1 MCLDSQLQELQLIQH
16 SLLPGE
22 SFSFAL
28 PPEDSR
34 IWTSLL
40 HSFNTAASTTTLSS
54 LLSPVPQVKFE
65 VKAADARIFF
75 EVQFPER
82 YPEDSDV
89 DTARVPFISV
99 NGEGISRDEHHRWR
113 AFVQEKSAEVQGD
126 DFPIYQLL
134 CMHLLPKLH
143 EDGHSVDTARTMDI
157 IEQQSTNRLPEKAD
171 YHALLTSH
179 HLVSPTKRRSLQR
192 WSSELSI
199 SGFAKVGYPGVIYA
213 QGSQENIQEFVAN
226 VKCMRW
232 LALRVRFVEP
242 IDLANDKNHRGWT
255 EFQKV
260 GEVVEEMKRRGRDKY
275 ITEMGIGSSALQ

>member
-1 MCLDSQLQELQLIQH
+1 MTCLDSQLQELQLIQH

-22 SFSFAL
+22 SFSFVL

-40 HSFNTAASTTTLSS
+40 HSFNTPTALPS
-54 LLSPVPQVKFE
+54 LPSPVPQVKFQ
-65 VKAADARIFF
+65 VKVVDARISF
-75 EVQFPER
+75 EVQFPGR

-89 DTARVPFISV
+89 NVPFISV
-99 NGEGISRDEHHRWR
+99 NGENISGDEHRRWR
-113 AFVQEKSAEVQGD
+113 AFVQEKLVEVQGND
-126 DFPIYQLL
+126 YPIYQLL

-143 EDGHSVDTARTMDI
+143 EDEHSINTGLSESMVI
-157 IEQQSTNRLPEKAD
+157 LEQQSTNRLPETAD

-192 WSSELSI
+192 WSSDLSI
-199 SGFAKVGYPGVIYA
+199 SGFAKVGYPGIIYA
-213 QGSQENIQEFVAN
+213 QGSQENVEEFVAN
-226 VKCMRW
+226 IKSMQW

-242 IDLANDKNHRGWT
+242 IDLTNDENYQGWS

-260 GEVVEEMKRRGRDKY
+260 GEVVEEMRRRGSDKY
-275 ITEMGIGSSALQ
+275 ITEMGIGSSVLK

>member
-1 MCLDSQLQELQLIQH
+1 MCLESQLQELQLIQH

-22 SFSFAL
+22 SFSLVL
-28 PPEDSR
+28 PSEDFR

-40 HSFNTAASTTTLSS
+40 HSFNTTTALPSLPSS
-54 LLSPVPQVKFE
+54 VPHVKFQVKAVDE
-65 VKAADARIFF
+65 QISF

-89 DTARVPFISV
+89 DTTQAPLISV
-99 NGEGISRDEHHRWR
+99 SGEGISRDEHLQWQ
-113 AFVQEKSAEVQGD
+113 ALVQDKLVEVQGNRSD
-126 DFPIYQLL
+126 YPIYQLL

-143 EDGHSVDTARTMDI
+143 ENRHSIDTGLSESI
-157 IEQQSTNRLPEKAD
+157 LEQSTNLLPETAY

-199 SGFAKVGYPGVIYA
+199 SGFAKVGYPGIIYA
-213 QGSQENIQEFVAN
+213 QGLQENVEEFVAN
-226 VKCMRW
+226 IKSMQW
-232 LALRVRFVEP
+232 LALRVRFVEHT
-242 IDLANDKNHRGWT
+242 DLANDEHHQGWS

-260 GEVVEEMKRRGRDKY
+260 GEVVEEMRRRGKDTY
-275 ITEMGIGSSALQ
+275 IREMGIGSSALR

>member
-22 SFSFAL
+22 SFSFIL

-34 IWTSLL
+34 IWSSLL

-54 LLSPVPQVKFE
+54 LPSPVPQVKFQ
-65 VKAADARIFF
+65 VKTTDARIFF

-89 DTARVPFISV
+89 DTAQVPFISV

-113 AFVQEKSAEVQGD
+113 TFVQEKSAE
-126 DFPIYQLL
+126 LL

-143 EDGHSVDTARTMDI
+143 EDGHSVDTAGTTDI
-157 IEQQSTNRLPEKAD
+157 IEQQSTNRLPEPAN

-192 WSSELSI
+192 WSSELSL
-199 SGFAKVGYPGVIYA
+199 SGFSKVGYPGVIYA
-213 QGSQENIQEFVAN
+213 QSSQENIQEFVAN
-226 VKCMRW
+226 VKSMQW

-242 IDLANDKNHRGWT
+242 IDLANDKNHQGWT

>member
-99 NGEGISRDEHHRWR
+99 NGEGISRDE
-113 AFVQEKSAEVQGD
+113 ASPLAG
-126 DFPIYQLL
+126 L
-134 CMHLLPKLH
+134 CSG
-143 EDGHSVDTARTMDI
+143 EISR
-157 IEQQSTNRLPEKAD
+157 EQQSTNRLPEKAD

-226 VKCMRW
+226 VKCMQW

>member
-1 MCLDSQLQELQLIQH
+1 MCLHSQLQELQLIQH

-40 HSFNTAASTTTLSS
+40 HSFNTAS
-54 LLSPVPQVKFE
+54 LPPLPDPVVSLARFQVS
-65 VKAADARIFF
+65 ATDTRISF

-82 YPEDSDV
+82 YPQDSAV
-89 DTARVPFISV
+89 DAAQAPLVSV
-99 NGEGISRDEHHRWR
+99 NGEGISREEHHRWR
-113 AFVQEKSAEVQGD
+113 AFVQEKLIEVQGND
-126 DFPIYQLL
+126 YPIYELL

-143 EDGHSVDTARTMDI
+143 EDGHAEPSSGSMDFL
-157 IEQQSTNRLPEKAD
+157 EQQNIKRSLEIRH

-213 QGSQENIQEFVAN
+213 QGAQENVEEFVAN
-226 VKCMRW
+226 IKSMQW

-242 IDLANDKNHRGWT
+242 IDLANDEHRQGWT

-260 GEVVEEMKRRGRDKY
+260 GEVVEEMRRRGRDKY
-275 ITEMGIGSSALQ
+275 ITEMGIGSSVLK

>member
-1 MCLDSQLQELQLIQH
+1 MTCVESQLQELHLIQH

-22 SFSFAL
+22 SFSFVL
-28 PPEDSR
+28 PAEDSR

-40 HSFNTAASTTTLSS
+40 HSFNTPTALPS
-54 LLSPVPQVKFE
+54 LPSPVPQVKFQ
-65 VKAADARIFF
+65 VKAVDARISF

-89 DTARVPFISV
+89 NVPFISV
-99 NGEGISRDEHHRWR
+99 NGDDMSGDEHRRWR
-113 AFVQEKSAEVQGD
+113 AFVQEKLVEVQGND
-126 DFPIYQLL
+126 YPIYQLL

-143 EDGHSVDTARTMDI
+143 EDEHSINTGLSESMVVL
-157 IEQQSTNRLPEKAD
+157 EQQSTNRLPKTAD

-192 WSSELSI
+192 WSSDLSI
-199 SGFAKVGYPGVIYA
+199 SGFAKVGYPGIIYA
-213 QGSQENIQEFVAN
+213 QGSQENVEEFVAN
-226 VKCMRW
+226 IKSMQW

-242 IDLANDKNHRGWT
+242 IDLTNDENHQGWS

-260 GEVVEEMKRRGRDKY
+260 GEVVEEMRRRGSDKY
-275 ITEMGIGSSALQ
+275 ITEMGIGSSVLK